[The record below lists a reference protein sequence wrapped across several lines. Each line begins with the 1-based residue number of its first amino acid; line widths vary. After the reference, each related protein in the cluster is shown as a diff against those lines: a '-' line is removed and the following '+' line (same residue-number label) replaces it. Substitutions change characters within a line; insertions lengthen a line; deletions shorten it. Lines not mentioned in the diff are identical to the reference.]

1 MKPVLTPAPGSRRRK
16 KKSGIGTPVLLLLLI
31 FLLVAGA
38 YIASIMTGYK
48 IPYISNIQIPFIE
61 QYLKKPVR
69 EISDAKPVPNQK
81 SVNGRFV
88 TNAATGTLFII
99 TGRVDNPS
107 NVAYSHIYIQ
117 GTLITKGKEEV
128 KTTNAYCGNIIPED
142 MLKTGKIADINKILA
157 VKTGNNNLNANIKP
171 KTDIP
176 FMIVFSDL
184 PEQLQN
190 FTVKVISFE
199 KVKAD

>member
-1 MKPVLTPAPGSRRRK
+1 
-16 KKSGIGTPVLLLLLI
+16 
-31 FLLVAGA
+31 
-38 YIASIMTGYK
+38 MTGYK

-88 TNAATGTLFII
+88 TNAAGGTLFII
-99 TGRVDNPS
+99 TGRIDNPS

-117 GTLITKGKEEV
+117 GTLITKGKEEA
-128 KTTNAYCGNIIPED
+128 KTKNAYCGNIIPED

-157 VKTGNNNLNANIKP
+157 VKTGNNNLNTNIKP
-171 KTDIP
+171 KSDIP